1 MAAAPGSPGGVKL
14 LLDVHHSRLAAQRLT
29 ADGYDVVAAA
39 DAAELAT
46 LSDEELLRKASADD
60 RAVVTE
66 NAKDFDRIVRSWT
79 ATGEHHA
86 GVIFTSPRRFHR
98 GSTAYPESL
107 IVALTTFLIAPPVA
121 GQDWVHWLQG
131 RD

>member
-1 MAAAPGSPGGVKL
+1 MASPPGRTRWVKL
-14 LLDVHHSRLAAQRLT
+14 LLDVHHSRVAAERLRV
-29 ADGYDVVAAA
+29 DGYDVQAAA
-39 DAAELAT
+39 DDPELAA
-46 LSDEELLRKASADD
+46 LPDEELLRRASSEG

-107 IVALTTFLIAPPVA
+107 IVALTTFLVVPPVA
-121 GQDWVHWLQG
+121 GQDWVHWLQ
-131 RD
+131 